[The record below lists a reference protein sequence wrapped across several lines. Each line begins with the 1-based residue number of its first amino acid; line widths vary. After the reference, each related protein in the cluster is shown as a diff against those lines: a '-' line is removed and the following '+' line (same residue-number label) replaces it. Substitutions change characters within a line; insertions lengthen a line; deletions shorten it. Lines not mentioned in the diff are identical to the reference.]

1 MTATTTT
8 TRVSS
13 LIKPNTSPKAVH
25 FIIVCYMHSTKVKL
39 ILFQQWYSMHHI
51 HFNILPYI
59 NLMYVINSLYLR
71 WNFPE
76 RVRENRMFVTGCPCY
91 KLSGLQVSGL
101 YVISNALYCASSAR
115 TRFWLYVRSSCEPLH
130 IITHTAY
137 TSYILLTQDK
147 YPVPTLY

>member
-101 YVISNALYCASSAR
+101 YVMPGMPQRNFQSFLFTKYI
-115 TRFWLYVRSSCEPLH
+115 V
-130 IITHTAY
+130 ITKDVD
-137 TSYILLTQDK
+137 LL
-147 YPVPTLY
+147 